1 MLRKWIL
8 LMAITSATGC
18 ATLSEPEY
26 PRLGALQT
34 PPPQG
39 EEVLNTGNPAKP
51 SKKANLNRPLTDTV
65 LANEPEEDPIEP
77 ATPIASSIAPLSDVF
92 YNHYKEWRGTRYRL
106 GGLGKGGIDCSG
118 FVYLTFLDRLGI
130 ELPRSTHFQSQK
142 GKEVAR
148 SQLKTGDL
156 VFFRTG
162 RYNHVGIYLEDGKFM
177 HSSTKSGVRI
187 SSLSNSYWQRTY
199 WKAKRLPLPSEMHLA
214 QNP

>member
-8 LMAITSATGC
+8 MMAITSATGC

-34 PPPQG
+34 PPPQSEALAAG
-39 EEVLNTGNPAKP
+39 SSAKP
-51 SKKANLNRPLTDTV
+51 LKKANLNRPLTDAV
-65 LANEPEEDPIEP
+65 LANEPQEDPIEP
-77 ATPIASSIAPLSDVF
+77 ASSSATSIDPLSDVF
-92 YNHYKEWRGTRYRL
+92 YSHYKEWRGTRYRL
-106 GGLGKGGIDCSG
+106 GGLSKAGIDCSG
-118 FVYLTFLDRLGI
+118 FVYLTFLDRLGL

-142 GKEVAR
+142 GKDVAR
-148 SQLKTGDL
+148 NQLQTGDL

-199 WKAKRLPLPSEMHLA
+199 WKAKRLQIPSEMHLA

>member
-8 LMAITSATGC
+8 MMAITSATGC

-34 PPPQG
+34 PPPQN
-39 EEVLNTGNPAKP
+39 EVLAAGTSAKP
-51 SKKANLNRPLTDTV
+51 LKKANLNRPLTDAV
-65 LANEPEEDPIEP
+65 LANEPEESLIEP
-77 ATPIASSIAPLSDVF
+77 ATPDATSIDPLSDVF
-92 YNHYKEWRGTRYRL
+92 YSHYKEWRGTRYRL
-106 GGLGKGGIDCSG
+106 GGLSKAGIDCSG
-118 FVYLTFLDRLGI
+118 FVYLTFLDRLGL

-142 GKEVAR
+142 GKDVAR
-148 SQLKTGDL
+148 NQLQTGDL

-199 WKAKRLPLPSEMHLA
+199 WKAKRLDISSEL
-214 QNP
+214 QVSSL

>member
-8 LMAITSATGC
+8 MMAITSATGC

-34 PPPQG
+34 PAPH
-39 EEVLNTGNPAKP
+39 TA
-51 SKKANLNRPLTDTV
+51 SANLGGPGQPLKKTTLNRSLTDTV
-65 LANEPEEDPIEP
+65 LTEP
-77 ATPIASSIAPLSDVF
+77 AAATLNPDADENLRDPLQDMF
-92 YNHYKEWRGTRYRL
+92 YSHYKEWRGTRYRL
-106 GGLGKGGIDCSG
+106 GGLSKGGIDCSG

-142 GKEVAR
+142 GKDVAR
-148 SQLKTGDL
+148 NQLETGDL

-177 HSSTKSGVRI
+177 HSSTKTGVRI

-199 WKAKRLPLPSEMHLA
+199 WKAKRLSLPSEL
-214 QNP
+214 QVSSL

>member
-34 PPPQG
+34 PQPHSEILAASKPQ
-39 EEVLNTGNPAKP
+39 
-51 SKKANLNRPLTDTV
+51 KKANLNRPLTDV
-65 LANEPEEDPIEP
+65 ALPDEPEEDLIDP
-77 ATPIASSIAPLSDVF
+77 ATNGQPLGDPLADLL
-92 YNHYKEWRGTRYRL
+92 YKHYKEWRGTRYRL
-106 GGLGKGGIDCSG
+106 GGLSKGGIDCSG

-130 ELPRSTHFQSQK
+130 ELPRSTHFQSEK
-142 GKEVAR
+142 GREVAR
-148 SQLKTGDL
+148 NQLQTGDL

-177 HSSTKSGVRI
+177 HSSTKTGVRI
-187 SSLSNSYWQRTY
+187 SSLSNGYWQRTY
-199 WKAKRLPLPSEMHLA
+199 WKAKRLNLPAEIHLA
-214 QNP
+214 RNP